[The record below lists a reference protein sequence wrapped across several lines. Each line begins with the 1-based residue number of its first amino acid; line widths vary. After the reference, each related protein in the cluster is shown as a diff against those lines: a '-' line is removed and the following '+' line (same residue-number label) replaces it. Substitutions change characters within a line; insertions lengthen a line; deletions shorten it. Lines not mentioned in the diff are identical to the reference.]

1 MARTTMN
8 PETRVIERVVVEDV
22 ERMAKSFEKW
32 FATEVTERKE
42 YIEENLHK
50 YARDLD

>member
-8 PETRVIERVVVEDV
+8 PKTRVIERVVVEDV
-22 ERMAKSFEKW
+22 KKMAETFEKW
-32 FATEVTERKE
+32 FATDVADRKQ

-50 YARDLD
+50 YVKDLD